1 MLNHDGNSLVVVRTA
16 IARTEEL
23 QWHRV
28 DPATRR
34 EPESWA
40 SRLRVKSEERGADVW
55 CGQVATHSRRHRA
68 DRVRGDLRTV
78 RLRAHQGGPRALLRR
93 DRRVGAP
100 LRIAFVPN
108 LRVALDDMDA
118 PYLRPVSSAGSGLSA

>member
-1 MLNHDGNSLVVVRTA
+1 MASSRPGHTPRARIVGVSFAREVGGTRRRRVVRSGGDA
-16 IARTEEL
+16 
-23 QWHRV
+23 QS
-28 DPATRR
+28 P
-34 EPESWA
+34 S
-40 SRLRVKSEERGADVW
+40 
-55 CGQVATHSRRHRA
+55 RA

-93 DRRVGAP
+93 DRRVGAT